1 MKENIMTKQASSSL
15 PLHAL
20 YTKSMTIRYVHCT
33 NARSIKMDVI
43 YKKKMI
49 ILLLPVSNDMGRMEH
64 VLVYRIVNIFENCET
79 VILNPHRRS
88 ADFDSPKTINRLH
101 RSVSGIVGTIQI

>member
-33 NARSIKMDVI
+33 KII
-43 YKKKMI
+43 YKKII

-64 VLVYRIVNIFENCET
+64 VSVYRIVNIFEKCET
-79 VILNPHRRS
+79 VILNPHHRS
-88 ADFDSPKTINRLH
+88 ADFDSPKTIHRLH

>member
-1 MKENIMTKQASSSL
+1 
-15 PLHAL
+15 
-20 YTKSMTIRYVHCT
+20 MTIRYVHCT

-43 YKKKMI
+43 YKKKII

-64 VLVYRIVNIFENCET
+64 VSVYRIVNIFEKCET

-88 ADFDSPKTINRLH
+88 ADFDSPKTIHRLH

>member
-33 NARSIKMDVI
+33 NARSII
-43 YKKKMI
+43 YKKII

-64 VLVYRIVNIFENCET
+64 VSVYRIVNIFEKCET

-88 ADFDSPKTINRLH
+88 ADFDSPKTIHRLH
-101 RSVSGIVGTIQI
+101 RSVSGIVGAIQI